1 MAKKIVMVA
10 KTMEKPTKKKSEK
23 RKMTDEEMEELSNSL
38 VVAINNKY
46 SSIKQVFGEDVLKSL
61 SIAVVVF
68 FMHQAELTTAE
79 THRDKEVLFEALIE
93 NFTKRVN
100 LLKKELLEG
109 GAWPN

>member
-1 MAKKIVMVA
+1 MGKKVMMVA
-10 KTMEKPTKKKSEK
+10 KTAKKNSEP

-46 SSIKQVFGEDVLKSL
+46 KSVKQVFGQDVLKSL

-79 THRDKEVLFEALIE
+79 TGKDKKLLFEAIIE
-93 NFTKRVN
+93 DFTKRVN
-100 LLKKELLEG
+100 ILKKELLEG
-109 GAWPN
+109 SSWPE